1 MLNGQ
6 LYSSFVKCSCVLFI
20 EYQNELIFKRKYTG
34 SSPVGWGLASVSSW
48 LHCCY
53 HHHRN
58 CRDCQAFL
66 PLVTRC
72 SFLQFTELLSSLPRG
87 PLTLP
92 WDTAVLTSV
101 HHPAIVV
108 ALVQRVGLLLGYHL
122 AGPALA
128 GPALPHLLASPA
140 WVPGIWKCLLQKDWG
155 SMVLIP
161 HPLGAAA
168 KRQGDRVVW
177 LWGSFFPWVKYFVGT
192 FFPNGKKK
200 KKTICHYS

>member
-72 SFLQFTELLSSLPRG
+72 SFLQFTELLSALPRG
-87 PLTLP
+87 LSDSALRYCSLDFCSPSSHSGCPGSESGLVAWLP
-92 WDTAVLTSV
+92 FCRPSSGWSS
-101 HHPAIVV
+101 P
-108 ALVQRVGLLLGYHL
+108 
-122 AGPALA
+122 
-128 GPALPHLLASPA
+128 ASP
-140 WVPGIWKCLLQKDWG
+140 PGLSCLSPGHLEV
-155 SMVLIP
+155 SAP
-161 HPLGAAA
+161 ERLG
-168 KRQGDRVVW
+168 
-177 LWGSFFPWVKYFVGT
+177 F
-192 FFPNGKKK
+192 NGIDS
-200 KKTICHYS
+200 TPIRSSC